1 MSLKDLTRQI
11 QKIVGTAQDGI
22 WGPAT
27 ANAVLAKLQGDK
39 KVEPTASN
47 PSTAVKRIAIDIGH
61 ATGTGAR
68 GNGYEEHA
76 ACEVI
81 ACSLRRQLMHA
92 LPDYKI
98 EIIDFPEMDN
108 KGDLSATGKD
118 LKNNKYT
125 LCVSLHCDC
134 ADSPTA
140 KGAHVCYNEAIDK
153 PLAEEIAEYLCDLLP
168 GRSQRLVQRTGL
180 HVLNSS
186 DEPHVLAECGFISNP
201 GDAKIIHEFPD
212 KIAEAITKGIVNYI
226 NL

>member
-1 MSLKDLTRQI
+1 MSLKELTKQI
-11 QKIVGTAQDGI
+11 QKIVGTTQDGI

-27 ANAVLAKLQGDK
+27 ANAVLSKLQGGN
-39 KVEPTASN
+39 KVEPTVVK

-81 ACSLRRQLMHA
+81 ASSLRRQLMKA

-98 EIIDFPEMDN
+98 EIIDFPAMDN
-108 KGDLSATGKD
+108 KGDLSATGKA

-134 ADSPTA
+134 NDSPTA

-153 PLAEEIAEYLCDLLP
+153 PLAEEIAEYVCDLLP
-168 GRSQRLVQRTGL
+168 GRAQRLVRRTGL

-186 DEPHVLAECGFISNP
+186 DEPHVLVECGFLSNP
-201 GDAKIIHEFPD
+201 GDAKIIHDFPD
-212 KIAEAITKGIVNYI
+212 KIAESITKGIVNYI

>member
-1 MSLKDLTRQI
+1 MSLKDLTKQI
-11 QKIVGTAQDGI
+11 QKIVGTTQDGI
-22 WGPAT
+22 WGPVT
-27 ANAVLAKLQGDK
+27 ANAVLSKLQGGK
-39 KVEPTASN
+39 KVESTVVK

-81 ACSLRRQLMHA
+81 ASSLRRQLMKA

-98 EIIDFPEMDN
+98 EIIDFPAMDN
-108 KGDLSATGKD
+108 KGDLSATGKA

-134 ADSPTA
+134 NDSPTA

-153 PLAEEIAEYLCDLLP
+153 PLAEEIAEYICDLLP
-168 GRSQRLVQRTGL
+168 GRAQRLVRRTGL

-186 DEPHVLAECGFISNP
+186 DEPHVLVECGFLSNP
-201 GDAKIIHEFPD
+201 GDAKIIHDFPD
-212 KIAEAITKGIVNYI
+212 KIAESITKGIVNYI

>member
-1 MSLKDLTRQI
+1 MRLTDLTRQI
-11 QKIVGTAQDGI
+11 QKIVGTTQDGI
-22 WGPAT
+22 WGPDT
-27 ANAVLAKLQGDK
+27 ANAVLAKLQVGK
-39 KVEPTASN
+39 EVEPTVSK

-81 ACSLRRQLMHA
+81 ASSLRRQLIKA

-98 EIIDFPEMDN
+98 EIIDFPDMDN
-108 KGDLSATGKD
+108 KGDLSATGKA

-134 ADSPTA
+134 ADSPAA

-153 PLAEEIAEYLCDLLP
+153 PLAEDIAEYVCDLLP
-168 GRSQRLVQRTGL
+168 GRSQRLVHRTGL

-186 DEPHVLAECGFISNP
+186 DEPHVLVECGFISNP

-212 KIAEAITKGIVNYI
+212 KIAEAITKGILNYI

>member
-1 MSLKDLTRQI
+1 MRLSDLTSQI
-11 QKIVGTAQDGI
+11 QKIVGTTPDGI

-27 ANAVLAKLQGDK
+27 ANAVLAKLQGGK
-39 KVEPTASN
+39 KVEPTAVK
-47 PSTAVKRIAIDIGH
+47 PSTSVKRIAIDIGH
-61 ATGTGAR
+61 AAGTGAR

-76 ACEVI
+76 ACAVI
-81 ACSLRRQLMHA
+81 ASSLRRQLMKA

-108 KGDLSATGKD
+108 KGDLSATGKA

-134 ADSPTA
+134 DDSPAA

-168 GRSQRLVQRTGL
+168 GRAQRLVHRTGL

-186 DEPHVLAECGFISNP
+186 DEPHVLVECGFISNP

-212 KIAEAITKGIVNYI
+212 KIAEVIAKGIVNYI